1 MDCSRIPPL
10 RGTGRRPSSITSDA
24 AEQTEVRKR
33 RAINDARPITLDDK
47 WAQVA
52 RVLSYQPEKDNAV
65 SMFERV
71 LAIRRGSV
79 HAFHDVARRPSRSV
93 GPDNALRQAHE
104 HSLPDELRAMI
115 RHAVAQ
121 VRHVAEQARTW
132 RYEGPSLGR

>member
-1 MDCSRIPPL
+1 M
-10 RGTGRRPSSITSDA
+10 A
-24 AEQTEVRKR
+24 
-33 RAINDARPITLDDK
+33 RA
-47 WAQVA
+47 
-52 RVLSYQPEKDNAV
+52 LSYQPEKDNAV

-79 HAFHDVARRPSRSV
+79 RAFHDVARRPSRSV

-115 RHAVAQ
+115 RQAVAQ

-132 RYEGPSLGR
+132 RYEGPSLAIVTP